1 MKLIHLSDLH
11 LGKRFCEY
19 PLIDEQREVLSEITD
34 IIFSE
39 KPDAVIIAGDVY
51 DKSVPSAQAV
61 ELFDD
66 FLCGLAGA
74 EFQIFIIAGNHDSP
88 ERLSFA
94 SRLIDLSGVHISPVY
109 SGNVTPFTI
118 RDDHGEAN
126 IYMLPFIKPATVSAL
141 FPEERISSYTDA
153 VAIAVR
159 EMRVDASARNV
170 LVAHQFVTG
179 AKRSES
185 EEISVGGLDNVDA
198 SVFEC
203 FDYVALGHI
212 HSPQNAAGE
221 RVRYCGTPLKY
232 SFSEAADVKSLSV
245 VELGDKGEL
254 SVRAV
259 PVKQPR
265 NVSEIKGKYL
275 EIMDK
280 SFYDGTTYPDD
291 YLHVILTDEDPVPNV
306 SDRLASVY
314 SHVCRI
320 DYDNRRTAYQT
331 RLESDVVSSELSP
344 LSLFEMFYTEVNG
357 SPMTDEQRECVEELC
372 ARIEEAEI

>member
-1 MKLIHLSDLH
+1 MKLVHLSDLH

-19 PLIDEQREVLSEITD
+19 SLIDEQREVLNEMTD
-34 IIFSE
+34 IIFAE

-66 FLCGLAGA
+66 FLCGIAGA
-74 EFQIFIIAGNHDSP
+74 GSHIFIISGNHDSP

-94 SRLIDLSGVHISPVY
+94 SRLIDLNGVHIAPVY
-109 SGNVTPFTI
+109 SGKIIPFTI
-118 RDDHGEAN
+118 KDEYGEVN
-126 IYMLPFIKPATVSAL
+126 FYMLPFIKPATVAAL
-141 FPEERISSYTDA
+141 FPDKQISSYTDA
-153 VAIAVR
+153 VSIAVDN
-159 EMRVDASARNV
+159 MSVDPSSRNV

-198 SVFEC
+198 SVFDC

-221 RVRYCGTPLKY
+221 KVRYCGTPLKY

-245 VELGDKGEL
+245 VELGKKGDL
-254 SVRAV
+254 SVRTV
-259 PVKQPR
+259 PLRQPR
-265 NVSEIKGKYL
+265 DVSEIRGRYS
-275 EIMDK
+275 EIMQK
-280 SFYDGTTYPDD
+280 SFYEGTTYPDD
-291 YLHVILTDEDPVPNV
+291 YLHVILTDEDFVPYV
-306 SDRLASVY
+306 WDKLASVY

-320 DYDNRRTAYQT
+320 DYENHRSEPQGT
-331 RLESDVVSSELSP
+331 LENDVVTSELSP

-357 SPMTDEQRECVEELC
+357 SPMTDEQRACVEKLC
-372 ARIEEAEI
+372 ERIEEAEI